1 MDSILIRLNLTIT
14 EVESYSN
21 FVIVKRYR
29 DINDIDIILSLE
41 QIFDIINDYEL
52 TSCGSP
58 RELQAAYEHM
68 LEVLC
73 ASHTD
78 AKELTDLIN
87 RIKEGD
93 LE

>member
-1 MDSILIRLNLTIT
+1 MESILIKLNLTIA
-14 EVESYSN
+14 EIERYSE
-21 FVIVKRYR
+21 FLIVQRYK
-29 DINDIDIILSLE
+29 DINDIDLMLSLE

-52 TSCGSP
+52 TLCGSP

-73 ASHTD
+73 ASHAD
-78 AKELTDLIN
+78 AKELTDLII
-87 RIKEGD
+87 RIKQGD

>member
-1 MDSILIRLNLTIT
+1 MDSILIKLNLTIT

-78 AKELTDLIN
+78 AKELTYLIN